1 MNALR
6 VVFMGSPDF
15 SIPTLQAV
23 LDAGHE
29 VVCVYAQPPRPAGRG
44 HKERSCPVHLF
55 AEERGLPVRTP
66 GSLKDEN
73 EQHAFAGLKA
83 DLAVVVAYG
92 LILPEAILNAP
103 RLGCINVHASL
114 LPRWR
119 GAAPIQR
126 AIQAGDAETGV
137 CIMQMD
143 KGLDTGPVYLCERI
157 DIGSGTTGGHLH
169 DQLSELGG
177 KACADAISG
186 LIQGTLIATPQATSG
201 ITYAAKLDVAEARI
215 DWSLPAD
222 EIARTVRAFNPWPGT
237 WFEHDGHR
245 IKVLHASADLAA
257 EGGEDRPGIIL
268 DERPSIA
275 CGRGQLIL
283 SRLQRAGRKPQDA
296 SEFLRGYDLPPGT
309 VLA

>member
-1 MNALR
+1 M
-6 VVFMGSPDF
+6 
-15 SIPTLQAV
+15 
-23 LDAGHE
+23 
-29 VVCVYAQPPRPAGRG
+29 
-44 HKERSCPVHLF
+44 
-55 AEERGLPVRTP
+55 
-66 GSLKDEN
+66 
-73 EQHAFAGLKA
+73 
-83 DLAVVVAYG
+83 
-92 LILPEAILNAP
+92 
-103 RLGCINVHASL
+103 
-114 LPRWR
+114 
-119 GAAPIQR
+119 
-126 AIQAGDAETGV
+126 
-137 CIMQMD
+137 
-143 KGLDTGPVYLCERI
+143 
-157 DIGSGTTGGHLH
+157 
-169 DQLSELGG
+169 
-177 KACADAISG
+177 
-186 LIQGTLIATPQATSG
+186 
-201 ITYAAKLDVAEARI
+201 TYAAKLDVAEARI